1 MSRESKGDA
10 RCHGDVQCSA
20 NTFLINLQCANFK
33 AESGSC
39 SATMGIEKEYG
50 EGMGGGRRGC
60 VN

>member
-33 AESGSC
+33 AESGRF
-39 SATMGIEKEYG
+39 SATMGIERECDEG
-50 EGMGGGRRGC
+50 ERGRGELIQ
-60 VN
+60 